1 MAANRRK
8 HNGRRRVEHESQRE
22 QYGTM
27 GGNEQSDNANDA
39 TLRAGYNGHGRGDSL
54 LKQDERNEP
63 WKFVYQNIRCLVSE
77 NTQYKIKYLRDYTKT
92 NKVMLINLTETW
104 LNKNI
109 QEDVK
114 IEGYNEYRSDRIGAK
129 QGGAIIYT
137 LEDFECE
144 VLERHSKGNCE
155 LIAVNIK
162 SLNTINIVVYRPTGT
177 NEENFSYI
185 I

>member
-1 MAANRRK
+1 MGR
-8 HNGRRRVEHESQRE
+8 NGH
-22 QYGTM
+22 
-27 GGNEQSDNANDA
+27 SDNANDA
-39 TLRAGYNGHGRGDSL
+39 MPGAGHNGHGRGRSL
-54 LKQDERNEP
+54 LKQNERNEP
-63 WKFVYQNIRCLVSE
+63 WKFMYQNIRCLVSE
-77 NTQYKIKYLRDYTKT
+77 NTRYKIKYLRDYTKT

-114 IEGYNEYRSDRIGAK
+114 IEGYNEYRCDRIGAK
-129 QGGAIIYT
+129 QGGVIIYT

-162 SLNTINIVVYRPTGT
+162 SLNTINIVVYRQPGT

-185 I
+185 FEK

>member
-39 TLRAGYNGHGRGDSL
+39 TLRAGYNGHGRGGGL

-77 NTQYKIKYLRDYTKT
+77 NTIYKNSYLRNYEKA
-92 NKVMLINLTETW
+92 NKVMLINLTEIW

-109 QEDVK
+109 QDDAK
-114 IEGYNEYRSDRIGAK
+114 IEEYTEYRSDRVGAK
-129 QGGAIIYT
+129 QGGTIIYT
-137 LEDFECE
+137 RRL
-144 VLERHSKGNCE
+144 
-155 LIAVNIK
+155 
-162 SLNTINIVVYRPTGT
+162 
-177 NEENFSYI
+177 
-185 I
+185 